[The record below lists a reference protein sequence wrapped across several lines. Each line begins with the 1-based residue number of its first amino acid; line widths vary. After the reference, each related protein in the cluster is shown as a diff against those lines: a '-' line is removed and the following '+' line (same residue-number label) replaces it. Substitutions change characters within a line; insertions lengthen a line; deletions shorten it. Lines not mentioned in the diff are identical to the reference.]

1 MIERRL
7 YFTTLNYARG
17 LNPKEVLPRS
27 KMTFWLYFQL
37 FPYLFA
43 LKTSQGLESNHRQV
57 LTIGGFYASGK
68 MTTFQNASGIIQTVN
83 EAVRTINERS
93 QLLPGYK
100 LEIEWRDTK
109 CQLGHG
115 VQALFQSVN
124 ESPTKIMLLGGMCS
138 AATGPIAECSHLL
151 NLIQV
156 GYGASSIYLSNKQKY
171 PLFFRTVPPEK
182 GHNSGRVAV
191 LKYFKWMRIA
201 ILTEREP
208 YYEAALASL
217 TKLLEKNDMS
227 VVAQEFLGDGME
239 EDRKSLIK
247 LLKARDARIIVGL
260 FSEEKAVEVFCQAYK
275 QELYGE
281 RYVWMLI
288 GWYQSRWW
296 NAHPAVLSKQNCE
309 AKHVMK
315 AFGNYVTTEFLK
327 FGPSSPRMIGGEGAY
342 HAWKNKFDELGLYSG
357 FAHDALVA
365 MVLALNRSA
374 EVLAA
379 KNKSLADF
387 TYSDSEM
394 AGLFNKSLSKV
405 SFRGFSG
412 HVYFNDKGE
421 REGIITVGQMQDQ
434 EIKML
439 GNYTVS
445 DERLVIE
452 SSKFVWKGGSVPADQ
467 MTTVDKL
474 QTISIGS
481 FGFFCAVEVLGIIIA
496 VAFLV
501 FNISYSS
508 HRFIKMSSPRL
519 NNVIVVGAILIY
531 IAGILLGIDGNFA
544 SIDIEAILRCRLS
557 TWVACLGFTLGFGGM
572 FLKTWRVHKIFHNRT
587 KKMIITDFQL
597 FAVLG
602 LFLSI
607 DLLILMV
614 WEIVDPLYASK
625 HYTGREEY
633 RLSTDT
639 NYKAYYIECTS
650 NHPKIW
656 LGVIYAYKGLMLAFG
671 ALMAWET
678 RNVTFPALNDSK
690 HIGISVYNVVFPC
703 ALGMTIV
710 NVVDYNPNVFYAVL
724 SVLVVFCTTIT
735 LCIVFVPKISTV
747 RADPLGKNRPR
758 FVPALNRQTVRGQ
771 IDERQQL
778 QPVQQQQ
785 QRPNSTQT
793 QENSQRTNAS
803 PI

>member
-1 MIERRL
+1 
-7 YFTTLNYARG
+7 
-17 LNPKEVLPRS
+17 
-27 KMTFWLYFQL
+27 MTFWLYFQL

-43 LKTSQGLESNHRQV
+43 IKTSQGLESNHRQV

-217 TKLLEKNDMS
+217 TKPLEKNDML

-327 FGPSSPRMIGGEGAY
+327 FGPSSPRMIGGEGQ
-342 HAWKNKFDELGLYSG
+342 
-357 FAHDALVA
+357 
-365 MVLALNRSA
+365 
-374 EVLAA
+374 
-379 KNKSLADF
+379 
-387 TYSDSEM
+387 
-394 AGLFNKSLSKV
+394 
-405 SFRGFSG
+405 
-412 HVYFNDKGE
+412 VYFNDKGE

-434 EIKML
+434 EIKIL

-496 VAFLV
+496 VAFLA

-544 SIDIEAILRCRLS
+544 SIDIEAILQCRLS

-572 FLKTWRVHKIFHNRT
+572 FLKTWRVHKIFLNRT

-633 RLSTDT
+633 RSSTDT

-710 NVVDYNPNVFYAVL
+710 NVVDYNPNVFYVVL

>member
-1 MIERRL
+1 MLSLVAFISLFSGRSFISPHYRCFMMNSALIERRL

-43 LKTSQGLESNHRQV
+43 IKTSQGLESNHRQV

-217 TKLLEKNDMS
+217 TKPLEKNDML

-327 FGPSSPRMIGGEGAY
+327 FGPSSPRMIGGEGQ
-342 HAWKNKFDELGLYSG
+342 
-357 FAHDALVA
+357 
-365 MVLALNRSA
+365 
-374 EVLAA
+374 
-379 KNKSLADF
+379 
-387 TYSDSEM
+387 
-394 AGLFNKSLSKV
+394 
-405 SFRGFSG
+405 
-412 HVYFNDKGE
+412 VYFNDKGE

-434 EIKML
+434 EIKIL

-496 VAFLV
+496 VAFLA

-572 FLKTWRVHKIFHNRT
+572 FLKTWRVHKIFLNRT

-597 FAVLG
+597 FAMLG

-633 RLSTDT
+633 RSSTDT

-650 NHPKIW
+650 NHPNIW

-710 NVVDYNPNVFYAVL
+710 NVVDYNPNVFYVVL